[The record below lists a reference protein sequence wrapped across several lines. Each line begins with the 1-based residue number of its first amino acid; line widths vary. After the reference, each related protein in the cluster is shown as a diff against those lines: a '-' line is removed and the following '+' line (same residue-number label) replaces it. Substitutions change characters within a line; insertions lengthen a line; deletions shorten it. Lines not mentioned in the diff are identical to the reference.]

1 MTVGGTYGGKITS
14 PFSGAVL
21 YANNDYASYN
31 QYFAFSTHTFSLRGA
46 SSNASTARVDL
57 QINGTTVGSFYFTGT
72 TPTVQTLSN
81 VSHATG
87 PVEVKL
93 IVTTDNGT
101 WDVFVDYLEYTN

>member
-1 MTVGGTYGGKITS
+1 MTVGGPYGGKVSS
-14 PFSGAVL
+14 PFSGGVL
-21 YANNDYASYN
+21 YANNDYASYS

-46 SSNASTARVDL
+46 SSNTATARVDL
-57 QINGTTVGSFYFTGT
+57 QINGTTIGSFYFTGT

-81 VSHATG
+81 ISHATG

-101 WDVFVDYLEYTN
+101 WDVYLDYLEYN